1 LWWIVLTKS
10 INTKCPSSSSAVKPL
25 CIKSFMSLFVLWQRK
40 NRTTMCE
47 F

>member
-10 INTKCPSSSSAVKPL
+10 INTKCFSSSSAIKSL
-25 CIKSFMSLFVLWQRK
+25 CIRSFMSLFVLWQKK